1 MDRLRVIETFVR
13 AAELGSFQQAAVAQ
27 GITPQAVSKAVRQLE
42 HELGVRL
49 FHRTTR
55 KSSLTEDGRR
65 FLEAVKPALDE
76 VMNAWRRTRRSAEDD
91 EGLVRI
97 TAPGPVGRRVLV
109 PLLVE
114 FRRLY
119 PKVQVDMLLD
129 EHFTDIVAERIDVGL
144 RCGSAPD
151 AQLVVRK
158 LFPIQVLT
166 CAAPSYLAAHGAPQS
181 LDDLARHACTGYRQP
196 NTGRLL
202 SWEFVVDGA
211 LVQRDVP
218 LAICTNDGDA
228 ELEAVIAG
236 IGIGQIDSISAAPHL
251 RAGRIVPVLPQTAS
265 ERHAAYLYYPQR
277 TDMPQRVRRFIDFLV
292 ARLQGCGDYGF
303 TRGELETFARAV

>member
-1 MDRLRVIETFVR
+1 MDRLRVIATFVR

-27 GITPQAVSKAVRQLE
+27 GISPQAVSKAVRQLE

-55 KSSLTEDGRR
+55 KSSLTDDGRR

-76 VMNAWRRTRRSAEDD
+76 VMGAWSRARRSAEDD
-91 EGLVRI
+91 AGLVRI

-114 FRRLY
+114 FRRRY

-151 AQLVVRK
+151 AQLIVRT
-158 LFPIQVLT
+158 LFPIQVIT
-166 CAAPSYLAAHGAPQS
+166 CAAPAYLAEHGRPRT

-202 SWEFVVDGA
+202 PWEFLVDA
-211 LVQRDVP
+211 ELVLRDMP
-218 LAICTNDGDA
+218 LAICTNDA
-228 ELEAVIAG
+228 EAEVAAVVAG
-236 IGIGQIDSISAAPHL
+236 LGIGQIDSINAAPHL
-251 RAGRIVPVLPQTAS
+251 RAGRLVPVLAATAS
-265 ERHAAYLYYPQR
+265 QRHAAYLYYPQR
-277 TDMPQRVRRFIDFLV
+277 ADMPQRVRRFIDFLV
-292 ARLQGCGDYGF
+292 ERLQGCRDYGF
-303 TRGELETFARAV
+303 AADELEAFARAV

>member
-1 MDRLRVIETFVR
+1 MDRLRVIATFVR

-76 VMNAWRRTRRSAEDD
+76 VMNAWSRTRRSAEDD

-119 PKVQVDMLLD
+119 PKVQIDMLLD

-158 LFPIQVLT
+158 LFPIQVIT
-166 CAAPSYLAAHGAPQS
+166 CAAPSYLAEHGRPRS
-181 LDDLARHACTGYRQP
+181 IDDLARHACTGYRQP

-202 SWEFVVDGA
+202 QWEFAVDGE
-211 LVQRDVP
+211 LVLRDVP
-218 LAICTNDGDA
+218 LALCTNDGDA
-228 ELEAVIAG
+228 ELAAVIAG
-236 IGIGQIDSISAAPHL
+236 MAIGQIDSISAAPHL
-251 RAGRIVPVLPQTAS
+251 REGRIVPVLPQTVS

-277 TDMPQRVRRFIDFLV
+277 RDMPQRVRRFIDFLV
-292 ARLQGCGDYGF
+292 ERLQGSDDWRFTGDA
-303 TRGELETFARAV
+303 LRAYALRA

>member
-65 FLEAVKPALDE
+65 FLDAVKPALDG
-76 VMNAWRRTRRSAEDD
+76 VMNAWSRTRRSAEDD

-97 TAPGPVGRRVLV
+97 TAPGLVGRRVLV
-109 PLLVE
+109 PLLIE
-114 FRRLY
+114 FRRRF
-119 PKVQVDMLLD
+119 PKVQIDMQLD

-151 AQLVVRK
+151 AQLVVRT

-166 CAAPSYLAAHGAPQS
+166 CAAPAYLAEHGRPQTI
-181 LDDLARHACTGYRQP
+181 DDIARHACTGFRQA

-202 SWEFVVDGA
+202 PWEFMVDGE
-211 LVQRDVP
+211 LVQRDMP

-228 ELEAVIAG
+228 ELAAVLAG
-236 IGIGQIDSISAAPHL
+236 IAIGQIDSISAAPHL
-251 RAGRIVPVLPQTAS
+251 RAGSLVPVLPHTAS
-265 ERHAAYLYYPQR
+265 ERHAAYLYYPHR
-277 TDMPQRVRRFIDFLV
+277 TEMPRRVRRFIDFLV
-292 ARLQGCGDYGF
+292 EHLQGSRDYTF
-303 TRGELETFARAV
+303 TRDELAALAGAA